1 VGTLGE
7 PGNTIMCLLSF
18 TGPLQVVIGMCL
30 RGLITKEVLE
40 VEGLIA
46 KEVLKMRGLIAKE
59 VLEVLG
65 LTAKEALEVRSIIKP
80 FT

>member
-18 TGPLQVVIGMCL
+18 TGPLQVVIGRKVTGL
-30 RGLITKEVLE
+30 IAKEVLGVGGLITGEVLEVRGFITKEVLE
-40 VEGLIA
+40 V
-46 KEVLKMRGLIAKE
+46 R
-59 VLEVLG
+59 G